1 MNRTQIKTLLT
12 ASLFVGLSSASY
24 AEVSIANESA
34 IVRSVSQNHTQSDVN
49 RHDAMRLEKVLRE
62 AGIKADIKSI
72 KPSSIP
78 DLFAVTLADQPPLYI
93 SRDGHY
99 VVQGEVLSVPD
110 DVILEIQND
119 EMTANAN
126 STLSNSL
133 SSASQPPFDKALN
146 GTRVSQALRASML
159 PYLMTF
165 DGITAD
171 IPLYH
176 TAVDGLIWGA
186 SIDGM
191 PFITTKTGKT
201 IIDGEIALLEN
212 GEFVGLDA
220 TFERRKNKE
229 VLSKLDADE
238 LIIYPATAPEVQTI
252 YVATDLNCPY
262 CQQLHTMIEELN
274 AKGVTVNVIGYPVFD
289 ESFEPMRQIW
299 CETDNAERKRLFD
312 EAMLGMQATLQ
323 TTLPNCSDNRL
334 QANRDVSAGLAVFA
348 TPAIYRADGT
358 MYQGHFAKP
367 EFEAFLKGD

>member
-1 MNRTQIKTLLT
+1 
-12 ASLFVGLSSASY
+12 
-24 AEVSIANESA
+24 
-34 IVRSVSQNHTQSDVN
+34 
-49 RHDAMRLEKVLRE
+49 
-62 AGIKADIKSI
+62 
-72 KPSSIP
+72 
-78 DLFAVTLADQPPLYI
+78 
-93 SRDGHY
+93 
-99 VVQGEVLSVPD
+99 
-110 DVILEIQND
+110 
-119 EMTANAN
+119 MTANAN

-146 GTRVSQALRASML
+146 GTRVSHARASMRL
-159 PYLMTF
+159 LMTF

-212 GEFVGLDA
+212 GEFIGLDA

-312 EAMLGMQATLQ
+312 EAMLSMLKTALQ
-323 TTLPNCSDNRL
+323 TTLPSCSDNRL
-334 QANRDVSAGLAVFA
+334 QANRDVSTGLAVFA
-348 TPAIYRADGT
+348 TRFI
-358 MYQGHFAKP
+358 KP
-367 EFEAFLKGD
+367 MAPCIKDILPSLSLRRF